1 MFYTAKTMVNPK
13 IKIRLFSTTPLNE
26 GDSLVLPENQSHY
39 VTNVM
44 RQKVGDAVILL
55 NDTDGEW
62 ECHILDAHKKKTAV
76 RVVRQLSQA
85 VKTTECHVYITPLKK
100 DALSYA
106 VEKATECGATHIHFI
121 KTDFTDV
128 PRVNIDRLQATAMEA
143 SEQCRR
149 YDVPEIFDIEP
160 LEVILNRPHQFTVA
174 AEDGRGTDVKQ
185 EMRHIPHLI
194 IGPEGGFSPREFD
207 LFQDA
212 SNVHFID
219 LGPRI
224 LRAETAVVV
233 GLTLL
238 ENNI

>member
-1 MFYTAKTMVNPK
+1 MIYTAKIMVNPK
-13 IKIRLFSTTPLNE
+13 IKIRLFSTAPLIQGEN
-26 GDSLVLPENQSHY
+26 LVLPENQSHY

-44 RQKVGDAVILL
+44 RQKAGDAVVLI
-55 NDTDGEW
+55 NDTNGEW
-62 ECHILDAHKKKTAV
+62 ECHIIEPHKKKTIV

-85 VKTTECHVYITPLKK
+85 VKTPECHLYITPLKK

-149 YDVPEIFDIEP
+149 YDVPQIFDIEP
-160 LEVILNRPHQFTVA
+160 LEVILNRPHNFMVA
-174 AEDGRGTDVKQ
+174 AEDGRGEGQKQ
-185 EMRHIPHLI
+185 ERTGVPHLM
-194 IGPEGGFSPREFD
+194 IGPEGGFSPREFE
-207 LFQDA
+207 LLQA
-212 SNVHFID
+212 AKNVNFID

-233 GLTLL
+233 GLSKILPL
-238 ENNI
+238 